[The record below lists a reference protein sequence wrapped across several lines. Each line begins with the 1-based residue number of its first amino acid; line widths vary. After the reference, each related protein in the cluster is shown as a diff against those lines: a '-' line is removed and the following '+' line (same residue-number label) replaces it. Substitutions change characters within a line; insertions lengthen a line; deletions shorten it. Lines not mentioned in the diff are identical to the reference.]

1 MLKKF
6 ILSNEFYEVQL
17 SILEKDDHAHLSV
30 MDSVDSSEGIEVVV
44 DKTDVEQI
52 ISLLES
58 SLKSFK

>member
-6 ILSNEFYEVQL
+6 ILSNEFYQVQL

-30 MDSVDSSEGIEVVV
+30 MDVAEGIEVVV

-58 SLKSFK
+58 SLKSFE

>member
-17 SILEKDDHAHLSV
+17 SIHEKDDHAHLSV
-30 MDSVDSSEGIEVVV
+30 MDNAEGIEVVV